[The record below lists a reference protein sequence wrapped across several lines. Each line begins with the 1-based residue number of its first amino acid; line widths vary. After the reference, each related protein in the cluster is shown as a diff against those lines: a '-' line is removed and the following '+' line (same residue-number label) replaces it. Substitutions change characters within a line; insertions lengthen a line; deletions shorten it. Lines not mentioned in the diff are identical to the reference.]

1 MRLVSYSAV
10 FDDTL
15 NEPGHYTVTF
25 PDVPGAIT
33 DGDSFAAAIFNAQTA
48 LGLMLYDQTT
58 LPAVTAQR
66 DIEAANPGKLVT
78 TVAVDLEAAQTQV
91 QVVSVKKNTRIP
103 ADIAKQAEAQ
113 GINFSAVLTAAL
125 KQKLEQEH

>member
-1 MRLVSYSAV
+1 
-10 FDDTL
+10 
-15 NEPGHYTVTF
+15 VTF

-33 DGDSFAAAIFNAQTA
+33 DGDSFAEAIFNAQTA

-78 TVAVDLEAAQTQV
+78 TVAVDLEAAQAQV

-125 KQKLEQEH
+125 KQALAKAH